1 MKNKFNLTGLVLT
14 GAAALFVGL
23 VGNVQAIP
31 ISMHDQSIYEAM
43 RSIDLSKRDQ
53 SVASLTASLLVKSI
67 WTQKTGAIHDASLL
81 GKSFK
86 AQKTVA
92 SRNLV
97 TTHGRPNKNG
107 MSVTPSPLTVQS
119 PFPISFLPQSPV
131 YLPNNG
137 TTDPIPYAYYQDPAT
152 INLNLSRSGT
162 SIQNHSSVSVPDGGA
177 TATMLGGVF
186 CGLVF
191 LRKKL

>member
-14 GAAALFVGL
+14 VAAALFVGL
-23 VGNVQAIP
+23 AGNVQAIP
-31 ISMHDQSIYEAM
+31 ILMHDQSIYEAM

-53 SVASLTASLLVKSI
+53 GVATLTDSLLVKSI
-67 WTQKTGAIHDASLL
+67 WTQETVAIRDASLL
-81 GKSFK
+81 GKSLK

-97 TTHGRPNKNG
+97 TAHARPNKNG
-107 MSVTPSPLTVQS
+107 VSVTPSPLTFQS
-119 PFPISFLPQSPV
+119 PFPISLLSQSPI
-131 YLPNNG
+131 YLDNNG
-137 TTDPIPYAYYQDPAT
+137 TTDLIPQDPII

-162 SIQNHSSVSVPDGGA
+162 NIQNHSSVSVPDGGA
-177 TATMLGGVF
+177 TVTMLGGVF